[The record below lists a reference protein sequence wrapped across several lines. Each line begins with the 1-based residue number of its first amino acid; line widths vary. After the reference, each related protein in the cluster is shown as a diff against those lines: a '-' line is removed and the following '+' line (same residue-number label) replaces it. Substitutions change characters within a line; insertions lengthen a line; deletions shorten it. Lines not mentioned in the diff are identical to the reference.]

1 MGLFRKKSKS
11 QKKETA
17 DITSADSVDSTQKKK
32 SPFIRR
38 KTKGNSTAAP
48 AAQTPLLKQTPS
60 SEEQETP
67 GTTVESPSST
77 VLSALNVLP
86 STAIAEAD
94 DEMEVVYGDVP
105 TPTRQDDSTTSPVLN
120 DTPET
125 EESIPVENQD
135 NEDEVVPDKEDDDEA
150 NLGKTLLDEED
161 RPEDEEEM
169 EEEKVAED
177 DEDPFDAKAQF
188 TGDEMKELD
197 GEHYPKQPDALEVDN
212 GITALTND
220 VTRQLLEAFNCSIGM
235 TACTGANFYDTAC
248 VTFAA
253 GRKRPYFDENFT
265 LSFLSEIIKQGVPL
279 LYHQPPSKEDEDW
292 AGKSVVLILKQ
303 GNSAGENVVQ
313 PRLEWS
319 TMGGGFSDV
328 VTRSVELLDIYAV
341 HDSTGV
347 EEERDDTAPDTEQE
361 ITLFS
366 ITTKKGVVHVFEAQS
381 SGERD
386 RIVNGLKNLTAR
398 FAYFLIAGD
407 ANISSELFT
416 EEDPD
421 ETTGELPSL
430 RKPSQAMGA
439 ISHAFLDD

>member
-1 MGLFRKKSKS
+1 MGLFGKKSKS

-17 DITSADSVDSTQKKK
+17 DVTSADSVGSAQKKK
-32 SPFIRR
+32 APFVRR
-38 KTKGNSTAAP
+38 KTKGKSTAA
-48 AAQTPLLKQTPS
+48 AASQTPLLKQTPS
-60 SEEQETP
+60 SEEQGTP
-67 GTTVESPSST
+67 GTALESPSST

-86 STAIAEAD
+86 STTVAEAD
-94 DEMEVVYGDVP
+94 DEMEVVYGNVP
-105 TPTRQDDSTTSPVLN
+105 TPTRQDDSTEAPVLN
-120 DTPET
+120 DTQET
-125 EESIPVENQD
+125 EESIPGENKD
-135 NEDEVVPDKEDDDEA
+135 NEDEAVPDNEDDVDA
-150 NLGKTLLDEED
+150 NLGQTLLGVED
-161 RPEDEEEM
+161 RPEDEEEKV
-169 EEEKVAED
+169 EEKEAED

-197 GEHYPKQPDALEVDN
+197 GEDGPKQPDAVAVTND
-212 GITALTND
+212 ITTLTDD

-235 TACTGANFYDTAC
+235 TACTGANFYDAAC
-248 VTFAA
+248 APFAA

-303 GNSAGENVVQ
+303 GNSGGENIIQ

-319 TMGGGFSDV
+319 TMGGGFSDI
-328 VTRSVELLDIYAV
+328 VTKSVELLDIYAV

-347 EEERDDTAPDTEQE
+347 EEERDDTVQNAEQE

-366 ITTKKGVVHVFEAQS
+366 ITTKKGVVHVFEAQTPQ
-381 SGERD
+381 ERD
-386 RIVNGLKNLTAR
+386 RIVNGLKNLIAR

-407 ANISSELFT
+407 ANISSELFA

-421 ETTGELPSL
+421 DTTGELPSL
-430 RKPSQAMGA
+430 KKPSQAMGA